1 METQDHEGYLHFLC
15 DRGLTQLFLQTFWRV
30 HTGIIPILQM
40 SLPDLD
46 IESNFLPG
54 QQASVWRSQDA
65 NENLSDSGSLHYEDH
80 LLMLV
85 DYKSTQCQNLEELH
99 SNYKDQVADFENTIG
114 HLFRAMQTRT
124 KMGWATFSSV
134 IQKRKICTKWKTGQ
148 TSLSCVGAFLLK
160 QPVLS
165 LFPICSSFSLCSA
178 E

>member
-1 METQDHEGYLHFLC
+1 M
-15 DRGLTQLFLQTFWRV
+15 

-85 DYKSTQCQNLEELH
+85 DYKSTQWQNLEELH
-99 SNYKDQVADFENTIG
+99 SSYKAQVADFENTIG
-114 HLFRAMQTRT
+114 HLIHAMQTRT
-124 KMGWATFSSV
+124 KMG
-134 IQKRKICTKWKTGQ
+134 
-148 TSLSCVGAFLLK
+148 
-160 QPVLS
+160 
-165 LFPICSSFSLCSA
+165 
-178 E
+178 